1 VAFHALAEVPGAAS
15 RSMDRVDPCGSG
27 DERLVLT
34 YGSAR
39 GRWVLIATVLGSGMA
54 AVDATV
60 VGIALPRIGED
71 FHTGVSALQ
80 WVVTAYTLTLAS
92 FLLLGGTLGDRF
104 GRRRVFVIG
113 VVWFAIASAACA
125 FAPSATVLIAARA
138 CQGIGAALLTP
149 GSLAIL
155 QSSFEPGDRSRAIGA
170 WSGLGALAT
179 AAGPIL
185 GGLLLAV
192 GSWRLVFL
200 LNLPLAVAVLV
211 VTRRHVPESTDITV
225 TGRIDIP
232 GAGLAVVALSL
243 LTYALIEA
251 PDVGWGSPAV
261 VASIGIGV
269 VAAIAFLVTE
279 HRSATPMLP
288 LSIFRTPQFA
298 ATNGVTFFLYGAL
311 GGTLF
316 LMPVALQQV
325 AGYSPLAA
333 GLSLIP
339 VTLLM
344 LTFSARSGRLS
355 TRIGP
360 RFQMTVGPVVAGI
373 GLALLARLTVD
384 HSYVTGVLPGVLVL
398 GIGLVLTVAP
408 LTSTAMSSAPG
419 EHAGLASAVNN
430 DVART
435 AGLLAV
441 AILPAVAG
449 LTGDAYLHP
458 AVFAHGFRIA
468 CMIAAGLC
476 VLGGL
481 LAVLVIRNTRGPDI
495 AHPPLSQTCA
505 GATAPPLLAAPS
517 S

>member
-1 VAFHALAEVPGAAS
+1 
-15 RSMDRVDPCGSG
+15 M
-27 DERLVLT
+27 LT

-54 AVDATV
+54 SLDATV

-71 FHTGVSALQ
+71 FHTGVAALQ
-80 WVVTAYTLTLAS
+80 WIVTAYTLTLAS

-125 FAPSATVLIAARA
+125 FAPNAPVLIGARA
-138 CQGIGAALLTP
+138 VQGIGAALLTP

-155 QSSFEPGDRSRAIGA
+155 QSSFEPRDRSRAIGA
-170 WSGLGALAT
+170 WSGFAGLTT
-179 AAGPIL
+179 AAGPLL

-211 VTRRHVPESTDITV
+211 VTRRHVPESTDVTV

-232 GAGLAVVALSL
+232 GATLAVLTLSI
-243 LTYALIEA
+243 LTYALIAA
-251 PDVGWGSPAV
+251 PDAGWGSPAV
-261 VASIGIGV
+261 LASLGVGIVAG
-269 VAAIAFLVTE
+269 IAFVITE
-279 HRSATPMLP
+279 QRSVTPMLP
-288 LSIFRTPQFA
+288 LSIFRARQFA
-298 ATNGVTFFLYGAL
+298 ATNGVTFLFYGAL
-311 GGTLF
+311 SGVLF

-325 AGYSPLAA
+325 AGYSPLAS
-333 GLSLIP
+333 GISLVP

-344 LTFSARSGRLS
+344 LAFSARSGRLS

-360 RFQMTVGPVVAGI
+360 RLQMTAGPLVAGL
-373 GLALLARLTVD
+373 GLALMARLTVD
-384 HSYVTGVLPGVLVL
+384 FSYLTGVLPGVLVL
-398 GIGLVLTVAP
+398 GVGLVLTVAP

-441 AILPAVAG
+441 AILPVVAG

-468 CMIAAGLC
+468 CAIAAAMC
-476 VLGGL
+476 VLGGVV
-481 LAVLVIRNTRGPDI
+481 AAFTIRNLRSPEVD
-495 AHPPLSQTCA
+495 HPPLTQTCA
-505 GATAPPLLAAPS
+505 GATAPPLLAVPS
-517 S
+517 PDR